1 MSEEGAVRLRR
12 HWSGFTW
19 KRSRHADEE
28 MKRLHAKSDCLPVML
43 RLATSVL
50 GRSRQLSLPS
60 LRRRL
65 PAAAP
70 SQQPR
75 NSVRSTYT
83 RRESSDITAYL
94 ARYQSHLLERCN
106 RWRLFE
112 DRCVNPRPLPRPVS
126 LVVCPRYE
134 LSAALYQSS
143 MPLNVHDL
151 VAPHISD
158 VHGESASESAVIA
171 QCDVSTTSR
180 RPYDQKA

>member
-1 MSEEGAVRLRR
+1 MRR
-12 HWSGFTW
+12 HWSGFTG

-28 MKRLHAKSDCLPVML
+28 TKRLHAKSDCLPAML
-43 RLATSVL
+43 RHATSVL

-70 SQQPR
+70 SQQR
-75 NSVRSTYT
+75 YI
-83 RRESSDITAYL
+83 DI
-94 ARYQSHLLERCN
+94 HLSRDQRHHGVPLERCN

-158 VHGESASESAVIA
+158 VHGESESAREAMIA

-180 RPYDQKA
+180 RPYDQKDCSAW